1 MGLIHRLD
9 LDKVTFGELY
19 RFVDHARA
27 AGIPDDQQITVEAED
42 EVGNPMDT
50 HVLVADLGDVDEIT
64 RPVLIDSR
72 DASLYADAVGNVL
85 TQSNDRSDDEA
96 LSRLHNELLGL
107 PPDYQG

>member
-9 LDKVTFGELY
+9 LDKVTFGDLY

-27 AGIPDDQQITVEAED
+27 AGLRDEDHVTVETHD
-42 EVGNPMDT
+42 PLGNPEDT
-50 HVLVADLGDVDEIT
+50 HVLVADLGDVDEVT

-85 TQSNDRSDDEA
+85 TQSNDKQDNEA
-96 LSRLHNELLGL
+96 LERLHNELLAL
-107 PPDYQG
+107 PPDYRG